1 MVDPIFNSDTYQ
13 IARKLMDAAML
24 RQTAIASNIANAE
37 TPGYKRLDVASDFAT
52 QLRNSVEGTGA
63 GSTADISSLTPQLV
77 KDTNTRSTRPDGNNV
92 ETDSELLAM
101 NKNTVEYD
109 YLTEVVSYNLKQ
121 LRMAVSGNPS

>member
-1 MVDPIFNSDTYQ
+1 MVDPVSNSDNYQ

-24 RQTAIASNIANAE
+24 RQDAIASNIANAE

-52 QLRNSVEGTGA
+52 QLRSSVEGTGA
-63 GSTADISSLTPQLV
+63 TTDIASITPSLV

>member
-1 MVDPIFNSDTYQ
+1 MVQPIFNSDNYQ

-24 RQTAIASNIANAE
+24 RQDAIASNIANAE

-52 QLRNSVEGTGA
+52 QLRNSVEGTG
-63 GSTADISSLTPQLV
+63 STTDMASLTPQLV